1 MTLKRSDQIVLICL
15 IAVILSAALGTRV
28 AWAPEPQIAQ
38 FVKKLTEPIDLNTA
52 TLDELIDL
60 PGIGP
65 VLARR
70 IIEYRQAHGGF
81 QAVEELLKIR
91 GIGPK
96 RLEHIRGRVRVGSP
110 SFANPHSSR

>member
-1 MTLKRSDQIVLICL
+1 MTLKRSDQIVLISL
-15 IAVILSAALGTRV
+15 VAVLLGAALGTQV

-81 QAVEELLKIR
+81 KAVEELLEIR

-96 RLEHIRGRVRVGSP
+96 RLEHIRGRVRVGPP